1 MVNLADKKG
10 VVLSRI
16 SATTV
21 PFAHTIFGG
30 SAFVLALIIGCYGHY
45 YKIVKNGVAGYPEEW
60 FPSVSSTTGDWYPER
75 NICQIFIALTS
86 GPRLLLCYL
95 WYLLI
100 IRNVPTSE
108 QGSTAFAKFLFANDV
123 IRTIA
128 CGGWVYVTSSDDHAI
143 HDFAMMIYLF
153 CTVPHVVGTIKSAPQ
168 NLKAQGYRRMFGYA
182 FFGALVPMIYFF
194 IQHNVNHIPGAYT
207 YYAIFEWSLIISD
220 LAFDAVCVID
230 FQAFEFQVVDVGMS
244 GSRGQGFYEPG
255 NVNGGSD
262 LKTFGGYTGG
272 GSSSSSSRTFG
283 ANGKM
288 FGGGKSTSA
297 WGLIKPADALSF
309 AADVYLGF
317 IFWSMLTALPL
328 MIWYFPLWHMGLSG
342 YEIFLFCNV
351 SAGLLGFNGLRRAID
366 RSKGLVH
373 LLSLVGVLSY
383 KIFDPAYRLLAV
395 AAGVSLSLLVWGA
408 TLFGQRHQNGRAE
421 RGVMALAI
429 GLVLHD
435 VVKQAWWANNPI
447 WPIMNSENGG
457 RNFAGLV
464 LGILASVQV
473 MLREEP
479 HEHEAKSIESSRKN
493 ENWVK
498 ASIGGGAYLF
508 CLHSMYTEAATISRW
523 SLGGYPNTGPHPVTG
538 GLMVIMAMSS
548 GLLLSSQRLFV
559 TSAAWFG
566 IGSAGLAL
574 LHFMEG
580 DIGFFGG
587 LVFTVFV
594 LSLFPT
600 MFRSLSRQPPG
611 RAMLVAML
619 VYNFLALA
627 HVWVVAY
634 AFVPIGGDFMRE
646 HTDYVLI
653 AMMACLWLGIRNA
666 NSTNWPLISETR
678 KRSAFSIVRL
688 HSKLVL
694 AVLVLSSLFIS
705 LKRYPRTTPQPYHP
719 EHRLITAG
727 IWTIHFAIDNDMY
740 NSELRMRDAIRDLEL
755 DVVGLLESDLQR
767 MIMGN
772 RDLTQFLAEDLNM
785 YADYG
790 PGPTKHTWGCTML
803 SKFPIKQ
810 STHHLLPSPKGELA
824 CAIHATLDVYGKE
837 VDVIVSHNGQEED
850 LRDRQL
856 QTTELGRIMRESNNP
871 FLFLGYVV
879 TKPGVGQEIYELL
892 MDGGR
897 MHDVEVSD
905 WDRWCEYLAFR
916 GVKRVGYARV
926 SHGGI
931 TDTEIQVGK
940 YVVPE
945 DARPSGEHR
954 RVPLEEFRSQA
965 SYEKIPEEHVPKG
978 LRYPAMFYGEGVRNH
993 HFHVFDKPYYYA

>member
-1 MVNLADKKG
+1 M
-10 VVLSRI
+10 
-16 SATTV
+16 
-21 PFAHTIFGG
+21 
-30 SAFVLALIIGCYGHY
+30 
-45 YKIVKNGVAGYPEEW
+45 EW

-75 NICQIFIALTS
+75 NICQILIALAS

-100 IRNVPTSE
+100 IRNVPAN
-108 QGSTAFAKFLFANDV
+108 GSPGFAKLLLANDV
-123 IRTIA
+123 IRTVA

-143 HDFAMMIYLF
+143 HDFAMLIYIL
-153 CTVPHVVGTIKSAPQ
+153 CTVPHVFGTIISAPQ
-168 NLKAQGYRRMFGYA
+168 NQRAQKLRRTFAYT

-194 IQHNVNHIPGAYT
+194 IQHNMKKVPGAYT
-207 YYAIFEWSLIISD
+207 YYAFFEWSLIVSD
-220 LAFDAVCVID
+220 LAFDAT
-230 FQAFEFQVVDVGMS
+230 FEVRVVDVGM
-244 GSRGQGFYEPG
+244 
-255 NVNGGSD
+255 NGAGAYNND
-262 LKTFGGYTGG
+262 LKIFGGNGGG
-272 GSSSSSSRTFG
+272 GSSGSIR
-283 ANGKM
+283 A
-288 FGGGKSTSA
+288 FGGTGGVFGNSKVGSSNTVL
-297 WGLIKPADALSF
+297 GQIKPADALSF

-342 YEIFLFCNV
+342 YELFLFCNI
-351 SAGLLGFNGLRRAID
+351 SSGLLGFNNLRRTIE

-373 LLSLVGVLSY
+373 LLSLIGILSY
-383 KIFDPAYRLLAV
+383 KIFDPAYRLFAV
-395 AAGVSLSLLVWGA
+395 ATGVSLSMLVWGA
-408 TLFGQRHQNGRAE
+408 TLFGQKYQNGRAE
-421 RGVMALAI
+421 RGVLALAV
-429 GLVLHD
+429 GLVMHN

-457 RNFAGLV
+457 RNLMGLV

-473 MLREEP
+473 MVRKEP
-479 HEHEAKSIESSRKN
+479 HEQEAKSIENPKKSES
-493 ENWVK
+493 WVK
-498 ASIGGGAYLF
+498 AAIGGGAYLF

-523 SLGGYPNTGPHPVTG
+523 SLGGYPNTGPHAVTG
-538 GLMVIMAMSS
+538 GLMVIMAMAA
-548 GLLLSSQRLFV
+548 GLVLSSRRYFV
-559 TSAAWFG
+559 TSPVWFG
-566 IGSAGLAL
+566 IGSAGLAI
-574 LHFMEG
+574 LHFVEG
-580 DIGFFGG
+580 DVGFFGG
-587 LVFTVFV
+587 VVFTVFA

-600 MFRSLSRQPPG
+600 LFRSLGRQPPG
-611 RAMLVAML
+611 RTFLLAMMT
-619 VYNFLALA
+619 YNILALA

-634 AFVPIGGDFMRE
+634 AFVPGGEIMRE
-646 HTDYVLI
+646 HTDYVLVV
-653 AMMACLWLGIRNA
+653 MQACLWFGIRNA
-666 NSTNWPLISETR
+666 NSTPWPLISEIR
-678 KRSAFSIVRL
+678 KRTTFSMARL
-688 HSKLVL
+688 YSKLVL
-694 AVLVLSSLFIS
+694 AALVLSSIFIS
-705 LKRYPRTTPQPYHP
+705 LRRYPRSAPQPYHP

-785 YADYG
+785 YPDYG

-879 TKPGVGQEIYELL
+879 TKPGQGQEIYELL

-897 MHDVEVSD
+897 MHDIEVSD

-940 YVVPE
+940 YQVLE
-945 DARPSGEHR
+945 DSRPSGEHR
-954 RVPLEEFRSQA
+954 RLSLEDFKKQA
-965 SYEKIPEEHVPKG
+965 SYEQIPEEHVPKG
-978 LRYPAMFYGEGVRNH
+978 LRYPSMFHGEGVRNH
-993 HFHVFDKPYYYA
+993 RFHVFDKPYYYA